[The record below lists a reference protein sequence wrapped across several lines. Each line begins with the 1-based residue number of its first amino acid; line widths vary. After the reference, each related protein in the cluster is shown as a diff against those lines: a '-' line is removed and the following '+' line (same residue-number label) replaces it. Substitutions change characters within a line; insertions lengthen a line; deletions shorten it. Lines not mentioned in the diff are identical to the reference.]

1 MKRISAAALLPAVL
15 SVALAGCEAQK
26 SSNPLSPSVAG
37 PIAGVEISV
46 PKLIEPG
53 QGFKYKESQQPIRLV
68 IENAS
73 TNGVRPITYMFEVA
87 SDAGFSSKV
96 FARSNVAAGDGGRT
110 SVQVDRL
117 DIGRA
122 YYWRARADDGA
133 NSSQFASAQ
142 FEVLPKPVLS
152 APGLVSPVNNERVG
166 SRRPTFTV
174 SAADR
179 NAAIGDLA
187 YEFQVA
193 LDQAFGQL
201 VSGAIVPEQGKETS
215 FTPTADLGTDRQH
228 FWRVRASDGDS
239 TSGWGQT
246 QIFRTPV
253 GPGPSPGPGPGPGP
267 TPGPGNCD
275 ALVNGDRQLLVECI
289 HATIRPRNEHEAFE
303 VTKRVAWALRGQG
316 GGLLIKNGGENI
328 VSWQGYSFSAGRVCF
343 PDGHIYKVITDVGPG
358 GANGPGWS
366 DNDFV
371 DRSLYV
377 PAIDPSRP

>member
-1 MKRISAAALLPAVL
+1 MTKTGVTAASSAVL
-15 SVALAGCEAQK
+15 IFALAGCEAQK

-37 PIAGVEISV
+37 PIPGVNISA
-46 PKLIEPG
+46 PKLIEPA

-73 TNGVRPITYMFEVA
+73 TTGVRPITYMFEVA
-87 SDAGFSSKV
+87 SDANFTSKV
-96 FARSNVAAGDGGRT
+96 FARSNVPGGDGGRT

-142 FEVLPKPVLS
+142 FEVLPKPLLT
-152 APGLVSPVNNERVG
+152 APGLVSPINNERVG
-166 SRRPTFTV
+166 SKRPTLTV
-174 SAADR
+174 SASDR
-179 NAAIGDLA
+179 NAAIGNLD

-193 LDQAFGQL
+193 TDQAFGQL
-201 VSGAIVPEQGKETS
+201 VSAAIIGEQGRQTS
-215 FTPTADLGTDRQH
+215 FTPPGDLATDRQH
-228 FWRVRASDGDS
+228 FWRVRSSDGET
-239 TSGWGQT
+239 TSPWAAAQT
-246 QIFRTPV
+246 FRTPV
-253 GPGPSPGPGPGPGP
+253 GTIPSPGPGPGPGP
-267 TPGPGNCD
+267 SPGNCD

-289 HATIRPRNEHEAFE
+289 HATIKPRNEVEAFE

-328 VSWQGYSFSAGRVCF
+328 VSWQGYSFSASRVCF
-343 PDGHIYKVITDVGPG
+343 PDGHIYKVITDAGPG

-366 DNDFV
+366 DNEFV

>member
-1 MKRISAAALLPAVL
+1 MNRISTAALLPAVL
-15 SVALAGCEAQK
+15 SFALAGCEAQK

-37 PIAGVEISV
+37 PIAGVEISA

-68 IENAS
+68 IENAT

-87 SDAGFSSKV
+87 SDAGFNSKV
-96 FARSNVAAGDGGRT
+96 FARSNVAGGDGGRT

-152 APGLVSPVNNERVG
+152 APGLLSPINNERVG
-166 SRRPTFTV
+166 SKRPTLTV
-174 SAADR
+174 SASDR
-179 NAAIGDLA
+179 NAAIGKLD

-201 VSGAIVPEQGKETS
+201 VSAAIVPEQGRETS
-215 FTPTADLGTDRQH
+215 FTPAGDLAADRQH
-228 FWRVRASDGDS
+228 FWRVRAGDGES
-239 TSGWGQT
+239 TSPWGTTQT
-246 QIFRTPV
+246 FRTAL
-253 GPGPSPGPGPGPGP
+253 GPGPSPGPGPGP

-289 HATIRPRNEHEAFE
+289 HATIRPRNEVEAFE

-316 GGLLIKNGGENI
+316 GGLLIKNGGENV

-343 PDGHIYKVITDVGPG
+343 PDGHIYKVISDVGPG
-358 GANGPGWS
+358 GANGPQWA